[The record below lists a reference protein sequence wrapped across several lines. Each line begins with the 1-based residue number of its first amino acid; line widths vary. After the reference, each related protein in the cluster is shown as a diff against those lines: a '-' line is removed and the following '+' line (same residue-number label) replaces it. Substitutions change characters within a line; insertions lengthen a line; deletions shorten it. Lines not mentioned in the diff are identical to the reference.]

1 MSNAGKFAVAA
12 ALAGVLATV
21 TPAGAQDISEKA
33 VKSFMDYA
41 WSMTPAKFTRPDGR
55 AIEIN
60 KSNRAA
66 VEVPVETAR
75 EVIKAARMTA
85 HAQMCELSEDQ
96 VLNYRSLMKREEDKK
111 KWSEQQMIYINQ
123 LHLVTVMLLNG
134 KLQLVEKEDGKEPK
148 IVEEGKQ
155 PVRTCTDEQR
165 KKVKELIT
173 AYVKTGPPV
182 QLPTGPVLLPGVAA
196 PAAAAPPPVAAPP
209 AVATPASAPAA
220 KPVPAAKKP

>member
-1 MSNAGKFAVAA
+1 MSNAGKFVMAI
-12 ALAGVLATV
+12 ALAGVVAGAA
-21 TPAGAQDISEKA
+21 PAGAQDISEKA

-41 WSMTPAKFTRPDGR
+41 WSMTPAKFTRPDGK
-55 AIEIN
+55 AIEID
-60 KSNRAA
+60 KKNRAA

-75 EVIKAARMTA
+75 EVIKAGRMTA
-85 HAQMCELSEDQ
+85 HAQMCELPEDQ

-155 PVRTCTDEQR
+155 PVKTCTDEQR

-173 AYVKTGPPV
+173 AYVKSGPTV
-182 QLPTGPVLLPGVAA
+182 QLPTGPMLLPGVAA
-196 PAAAAPPPVAAPP
+196 PAQAAPAPAGAKPAAA
-209 AVATPASAPAA
+209 ATPTSAPA
-220 KPVPAAKKP
+220 PAAKKP